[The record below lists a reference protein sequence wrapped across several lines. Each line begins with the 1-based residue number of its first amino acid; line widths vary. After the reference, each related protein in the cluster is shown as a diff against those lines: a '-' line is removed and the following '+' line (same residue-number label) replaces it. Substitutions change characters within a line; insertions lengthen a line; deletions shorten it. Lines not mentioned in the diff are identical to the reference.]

1 MLDSY
6 ELAPFVERFCKMKS
20 QTVPPQVRRFSPAK
34 QRRMDLLLDKNSE
47 GTITPKEKTVLESL
61 VAEAEQLMVAN
72 AKQLAA
78 FSQRV
83 GVKKPADAVAVTVWV
98 SPTHAE
104 Q

>member
-1 MLDSY
+1 
-6 ELAPFVERFCKMKS
+6 MKQ
-20 QTVPPQVRRFSPAK
+20 QTVPPQARRFTSAK
-34 QRRMDLLLDKNSE
+34 QRRMDALLDKNSE
-47 GTITPKEKTVLESL
+47 GTITPKEKAVLESL

-98 SPTHAE
+98 SPAHAE
-104 Q
+104 R